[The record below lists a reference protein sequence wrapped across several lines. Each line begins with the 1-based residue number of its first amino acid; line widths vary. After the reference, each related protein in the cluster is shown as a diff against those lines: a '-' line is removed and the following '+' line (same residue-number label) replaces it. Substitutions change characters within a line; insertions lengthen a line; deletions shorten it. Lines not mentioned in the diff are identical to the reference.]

1 MKKWV
6 LFIISLTVFIFI
18 SLCVYFNL
26 TSSFDLIIYNFIIS
40 FKNDFLTNFLKVITL
55 FGGEYIILL
64 ITFSFLFIKNK
75 KFFLS
80 LFIDMILIVLF
91 NYFLKLIFL
100 RERPIDLMIINETG
114 YSYPSGHSMV
124 AVSFYGFILF
134 LIWKMNIKK
143 VYKYLFSFVIVLL
156 MILIGISRIYLG
168 VHFPSDVIGGYSISL
183 CYLIVYISL
192 IRKRLV

>member
-26 TSSFDLIIYNFIIS
+26 TSSCDLTIYNFIIS
-40 FKNDFLTNFLKVITL
+40 FKNEFLTNFFKFITL

-192 IRKRLV
+192 IRKRIL

>member
-1 MKKWV
+1 MRKWV

-26 TSSFDLIIYNFIIS
+26 TSSFDLTIYNFIIS
-40 FKNDFLTNFLKVITL
+40 FKNEFLTNFFKFITL

-192 IRKRLV
+192 IRKRIL

>member
-6 LFIISLTVFIFI
+6 LFIISLTIFIFI

-91 NYFLKLIFL
+91 NYFLKFFFL

>member
-1 MKKWV
+1 MRKWV

-26 TSSFDLIIYNFIIS
+26 TSSFDLTIYNFIIS
-40 FKNDFLTNFLKVITL
+40 FKNEFLTNFFKFITL

-156 MILIGISRIYLG
+156 IILIGISRIYLG

-192 IRKRLV
+192 IRKRIL

>member
-6 LFIISLTVFIFI
+6 LFIISLTIFIFI

-26 TSSFDLIIYNFIIS
+26 TSSFDLTIYNFIIS

-192 IRKRLV
+192 TRKRIL

>member
-6 LFIISLTVFIFI
+6 LFIISLTIFIFI

-26 TSSFDLIIYNFIIS
+26 TSSFDLTIYNFIIS

-91 NYFLKLIFL
+91 NYFLKFFFL

>member
-1 MKKWV
+1 MRKWV

-26 TSSFDLIIYNFIIS
+26 TSSFDLTIYNFIIS
-40 FKNDFLTNFLKVITL
+40 FKNEFLTNFFKFITL

-143 VYKYLFSFVIVLL
+143 IYKYLLSFVIVLL
-156 MILIGISRIYLG
+156 IILIGISRIYLG

-192 IRKRLV
+192 IRKRIL

>member
-26 TSSFDLIIYNFIIS
+26 TSSFDLTIYNFIIS

>member
-26 TSSFDLIIYNFIIS
+26 TSSFDLTIYNFIIS
-40 FKNDFLTNFLKVITL
+40 FKNEFLTNFFKFITL

-156 MILIGISRIYLG
+156 IILIGISRIYLG

-192 IRKRLV
+192 IRKRIL

>member
-6 LFIISLTVFIFI
+6 LFIISLTIFIFI

-26 TSSFDLIIYNFIIS
+26 TSSFDLTIYNFIIS
-40 FKNDFLTNFLKVITL
+40 FKNEFLTNFLKVITL

-192 IRKRLV
+192 IRKRIL